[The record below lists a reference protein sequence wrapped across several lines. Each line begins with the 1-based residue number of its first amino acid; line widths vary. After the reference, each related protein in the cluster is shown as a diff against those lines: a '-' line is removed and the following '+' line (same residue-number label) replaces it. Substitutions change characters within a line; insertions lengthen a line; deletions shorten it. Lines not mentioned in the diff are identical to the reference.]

1 MNLITIIMDIKQFGL
16 SLKRLCK
23 ARAEAKPRLDY
34 AEPQPKVRY
43 NERLCKVRAEAKP
56 CLDYAEPQ
64 PKVRYNELCFRGIAY
79 LIGLLLAFESMLLFA
94 CCCVSMIY
102 GENDL
107 MSFIISFTVCLS
119 ASVVLLVYGRKRK
132 SGPSRYEAYIVVAL
146 AWVFFTV
153 FGMFPYLLGDFIPN
167 VTDAFFETMSGFTTT
182 GATILDNI
190 ESMPHGILFWRS
202 LTQWIG
208 GLGIVCFTIVLLP
221 GFGVSSQMLYLSE
234 ATGVTHSKICPKTR
248 IMARYIFMVYILLTG
263 VESVLLMSGG
273 MGMFDAV
280 CHSMATTATGGFS
293 TKQESIAY
301 WHSPYIEY
309 VVSLFMLLSSI
320 NFSLYLV
327 AFKSDWKQ
335 IRQNLELKWFASSI
349 GLLTIII
356 GVALVL
362 NNGYGVEEAFRKALF
377 QVATC
382 HTSCGFA
389 TDDYNLWPPF
399 TWMLLIFAMVSGG
412 CTGST
417 SGGVKNLRLIIIV
430 QCIRNQFR
438 QILHPRAV
446 LPVRAGTLFDNKIVT
461 MVLVFF
467 AVYMAVAFM
476 GWTLLMSCGVGFT
489 EAMSTVISA
498 MGNVGPGLGSF
509 GPSFSWAAM
518 PDAAKWILSSL
529 MLIGRLEIFG
539 FLLIFYRPTWKGS
552 WS

>member
-1 MNLITIIMDIKQFGL
+1 MDINQYGVSPNMEKEVSYRF
-16 SLKRLCK
+16 
-23 ARAEAKPRLDY
+23 
-34 AEPQPKVRY
+34 
-43 NERLCKVRAEAKP
+43 
-56 CLDYAEPQ
+56 
-64 PKVRYNELCFRGIAY
+64 IAH
-79 LIGLLLAFESMLLFA
+79 LTGLLLAFESMLLFA

-102 GENDL
+102 GERDL
-107 MSFIISFTVCLS
+107 MSFIVSFAVCLS
-119 ASVVLLVYGRKRK
+119 VSAILLIYGRRK
-132 SGPSRYEAYIVVAL
+132 KCAISRNEGYIVVAL
-146 AWVFFTV
+146 SWVLFSV
-153 FGMFPYLLGDFIPN
+153 FGMVPYLWGGFIPN
-167 VTDAFFETMSGFTTT
+167 ITDAFFETMSGFTTT

-221 GFGVSSQMLYLSE
+221 GFGVSCQMLYLSE

-248 IMARYIFMVYILLTG
+248 VMARYILMVYILLTAI
-263 VESVLLMSGG
+263 ESALLKVGG
-273 MGMFDAV
+273 MGLFDAV
-280 CHSMATTATGGFS
+280 CHSMTTTATGGFS

-309 VVSLFMLLSSI
+309 VVSLFMLLSAI
-320 NFSLYLV
+320 NFSLYIIAV
-327 AFKSDWKQ
+327 KGRWKQ
-335 IRQNLELKWFASSI
+335 LWQNVELKWFASSV
-349 GLLTIII
+349 GLLTLIVS
-356 GVALVL
+356 VALIL
-362 NNGYGVEEAFRKALF
+362 SNGYGVEEAFRKSLF

-399 TWMLLIFAMVSGG
+399 TWMLLIFAMLSGG

-417 SGGVKNLRLIIIV
+417 SGGIKNLRMIIV
-430 QCIRNQFR
+430 SHCIRNLFR

-446 LPVRAGTLFDNKIVT
+446 LPIKAGSMLDNKLVT

-467 AVYMAVAFM
+467 AAYMSVAFI
-476 GWTLLMSCGVGFT
+476 GWTLLMAFGVGFT
-489 EAMSTVISA
+489 ESMSTVISA

-509 GPSFSWAAM
+509 GPAFSWAAL
-518 PDAAKWILSSL
+518 PDGAKWILSSL

-539 FLLIFYRPTWKGS
+539 FLLIFYRATWRGS

>member
-1 MNLITIIMDIKQFGL
+1 MG
-16 SLKRLCK
+16 
-23 ARAEAKPRLDY
+23 
-34 AEPQPKVRY
+34 KVHIHEISYR
-43 NERLCKVRAEAKP
+43 
-56 CLDYAEPQ
+56 
-64 PKVRYNELCFRGIAY
+64 FIAH
-79 LIGLLLAFESMLLFA
+79 LIGQLLAFESMLLCV
-94 CCCVSMIY
+94 CCCMSMIY
-102 GENDL
+102 GESDL
-107 MSFIISFTVCLS
+107 MSFIVSFVICLT
-119 ASVVLLVYGRKRK
+119 ASVILLVYGRKK
-132 SGPSRYEAYIVVAL
+132 ESAPSRYEAYIVVAL
-146 AWVFFTV
+146 SWIFFTV

-167 VTDAFFETMSGFTTT
+167 ITDAFFETMSGFTTT

-190 ESMPHGILFWRS
+190 EAMPHGLLFWRS

-248 IMARYIFMVYILLTG
+248 VMARYIFMVYILLTII
-263 VESVLLMSGG
+263 ESALLKVGG
-273 MGMFDAV
+273 MGLFDAV
-280 CHSMATTATGGFS
+280 CHSMTTTATGGFS

-309 VVSLFMLLSSI
+309 VVSLFMLFSAI
-320 NFSLYLV
+320 NFSLYIV
-327 AFKSDWKQ
+327 VIKGRWKALC
-335 IRQNLELKWFASSI
+335 QNVEFKWFASSV
-349 GLLTIII
+349 GMLTMIIA
-356 GVALVL
+356 VALIL

-389 TDDYNLWPPF
+389 TDDYNLWPSF

-417 SGGVKNLRLIIIV
+417 SGGVKNLRLIIIA

-446 LPVRAGTLFDNKIVT
+446 LPVRAGSMFDNKIVT

-467 AVYMAVAFM
+467 AAYIAVVFI
-476 GWTLLMSCGVGFT
+476 GWTLLMAFGVGFT

-498 MGNVGPGLGSF
+498 MGNVGPGLGCF
-509 GPSFSWAAM
+509 GPAFSWAAL
-518 PDAAKWILSSL
+518 PDAAKWTLSSL

-539 FLLIFYRPTWKGS
+539 FLLIFHRSTWRGS

>member
-1 MNLITIIMDIKQFGL
+1 MNLKQYGVSPNMEKEVSYRF
-16 SLKRLCK
+16 
-23 ARAEAKPRLDY
+23 
-34 AEPQPKVRY
+34 
-43 NERLCKVRAEAKP
+43 
-56 CLDYAEPQ
+56 
-64 PKVRYNELCFRGIAY
+64 IAH
-79 LIGLLLAFESMLLFA
+79 LTGLLLAFESMLLLA

-102 GENDL
+102 GERDL
-107 MSFIISFTVCLS
+107 MSFVISFAVCLS
-119 ASVVLLVYGRKRK
+119 VSAILLIYGRRK
-132 SGPSRYEAYIVVAL
+132 KCAMSRNEGYIVVAL
-146 AWVFFTV
+146 SWVFFSV
-153 FGMFPYLLGDFIPN
+153 FGMVPYLWGGFIPN
-167 VTDAFFETMSGFTTT
+167 ITDSFFETMSGFTTT

-221 GFGVSSQMLYLSE
+221 GFGASSQMLYLSE
-234 ATGVTHSKICPKTR
+234 ATGVTHNKLYPKTR
-248 IMARYIFMVYILLTG
+248 VMARYIFMVYILLTA
-263 VESVLLMSGG
+263 VESALLMAGG
-273 MGMFDAV
+273 MGLFDAL
-280 CHSMATTATGGFS
+280 CHSMTTTATGGFS

-301 WHSPYIEY
+301 WHSPYMEY
-309 VVSLFMLLSSI
+309 VVSIFMLLSAI
-320 NFSLYLV
+320 NFSLYIV
-327 AFKSDWKQ
+327 AFKSKWKKL
-335 IRQNLELKWFASSI
+335 REFVELKWFACSV
-349 GLLTIII
+349 GLLTLIISA
-356 GVALVL
+356 VLFL
-362 NNGYGVEEAFRKALF
+362 NNGYSAEEAFRKSLF

-399 TWMLLIFAMVSGG
+399 TWMLLIFAMLSGG

-417 SGGVKNLRLIIIV
+417 SGGVKNLRLIIIAN
-430 QCIRNQFR
+430 CIRNQFR

-446 LPVRAGTLFDNKIVT
+446 LPVRVGGLFDNKLLT

-467 AVYMAVAFM
+467 AAYLSVAFI
-476 GWTLLMSCGVGFT
+476 GWTLLMAFGVGFT

-509 GPSFSWAAM
+509 GPAFSWAAL

-539 FLLIFYRPTWKGS
+539 FLLIFYRSTWKGS